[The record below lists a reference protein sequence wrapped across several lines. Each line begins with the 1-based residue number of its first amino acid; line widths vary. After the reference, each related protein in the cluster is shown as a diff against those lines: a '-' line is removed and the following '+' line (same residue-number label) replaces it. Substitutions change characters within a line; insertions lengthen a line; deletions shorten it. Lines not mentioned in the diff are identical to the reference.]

1 MPITKIRAGAITED
15 TLEDKDGDTKV
26 EVEQN
31 PNENKIRFS
40 TNGSERAIIDDHGNV
55 GIGTETPSE
64 KLTINGVEGQSDE
77 TFIRFTEDD
86 SDRALIGIN
95 SSNNILIENLYSNK
109 HIVFKASDAGTSR
122 EGLRL
127 DGAVP
132 EVVVNQT
139 SDSLVNFRVE
149 SDNNT
154 HMLYVDGANDK
165 VGIGTSTPT
174 DVLHVEGTSKLQG
187 NTFVTGSF
195 SVTGSVQIKSDS
207 LVNQKAIQLDGLS
220 PFDEVTISDA
230 TTDTSFSS
238 GQGTDKAFTISMWVN
253 LEEIDYDGTNGKHAG
268 GLYTKRSTS
277 PNDGE
282 IYIGVGSGL
291 LQIILYA
298 DPDQN
303 GVGTFST
310 SNRIAVAQTSANS
323 KFFHAENTWFHLC
336 VTYDGSKATS
346 GIRVYK
352 NSHPVG
358 NGSIYEGGGGSSIN
372 NDLNVPN
379 LIYFTTQTS
388 TNYSGMP
395 QTSIPTTL
403 GGIDVNDSTS
413 NALAGKLADV
423 CRFNRVLTPTE
434 VQELY
439 NDGNV
444 KNMEEYSAYS
454 DLVHWWKMGDHI
466 DTTGQDGIKDY
477 VGGYHGTLGG
487 DASIVS
493 ETTLGSDV
501 SSTIHFNT
509 SGSVGIGTSN
519 PSAELDVKGNSRFL
533 GDLEID
539 GRIAMQATSDPS
551 TVTNYAHIYSKDVA
565 SSAEVFVRDEAGNV
579 TQISPHNEEG
589 EWQYFSRNVKTGK
602 VVKINMEKMIRRLEE
617 ITGESFMEEWYED
630 PTA

>member
-1 MPITKIRAGAITED
+1 MGRGKIDVQQVGWSEQIKED
-15 TLEDKDGDTKV
+15 VSISGSFTVDGSTKV
-26 EVEQN
+26 
-31 PNENKIRFS
+31 
-40 TNGSERAIIDDHGNV
+40 
-55 GIGTETPSE
+55 
-64 KLTINGVEGQSDE
+64 
-77 TFIRFTEDD
+77 
-86 SDRALIGIN
+86 N
-95 SSNNILIENLYSNK
+95 SN
-109 HIVFKASDAGTSR
+109 
-122 EGLRL
+122 
-127 DGAVP
+127 
-132 EVVVNQT
+132 
-139 SDSLVNFRVE
+139 
-149 SDNNT
+149 
-154 HMLYVDGANDK
+154 
-165 VGIGTSTPT
+165 
-174 DVLHVEGTSKLQG
+174 
-187 NTFVTGSF
+187 
-195 SVTGSVQIKSDS
+195 S
-207 LVNQKAIQLDGLS
+207 LVNQKAIQFDGLT

-238 GQGTDKAFTISMWVN
+238 GGGTDKPFTISMWVN

-310 SNRIAVAQTSANS
+310 SNRIFVAQTSANN

-336 VTYDGSKATS
+336 VSYDGSKALT

-358 NGSIYEGGGGSSIN
+358 QESVYEGGGFSTTN
-372 NDLNVPN
+372 DDLNVPD

-444 KNMEEYSAYS
+444 KNMEEHSAYS

-477 VGGYHGTLGG
+477 VGGYHGTLDG
-487 DASIVS
+487 DAAIVS

-519 PSAELDVKGNSRFL
+519 PGAELDVVGNSKFL
-533 GDLEID
+533 GDMDVDGILSCSGSIKIHKNSTDVFPQLHIHED
-539 GRIAMQATSDPS
+539 ESEYGRISFTNNSDTSGSITGYSHEWTLAGKSAAENSASDAQFNIFYGGHNGANGLDLFSVLGNGDGILKGTLALNCYQEDGSTSKSDPS
-551 TVTNYAHIYSKDVA
+551 LRVGHAHIYSKVV
-565 SSAEVFVRDEAGNV
+565 SGHAEVFVSDSNQNV
-579 TQISPHNEEG
+579 TQISPHNPEG
-589 EWQYFSRNVKTGK
+589 EWQYFSKNLRTGK
-602 VVKINMEKMIRRLEE
+602 VVRINMEKMIRKLEE
-617 ITGESFMEEWYED
+617 ITGESFMEEWYE
-630 PTA
+630 